1 MRKDSYQ
8 VRVKSIDQAN
18 VAIGNKARAANT
30 IIRSGVEAE
39 SLRNV
44 ISEAEELIRLLGEHR
59 AEVEDPDT
67 ALAAAVKARD
77 KLGKKKIDIES
88 VGKALKR
95 VAAAVADVGVLAEA
109 VTRVQAL
116 VAHLLS

>member
-8 VRVKSIDQAN
+8 VHVKSIDRAN

-30 IIRSGVEAE
+30 IIRSEVKAE
-39 SLRNV
+39 SLRNA

-59 AEVEDPDT
+59 GEVEDPDT

-77 KLGKKKIDIES
+77 KLGKKKIDLDSI
-88 VGKALKR
+88 GRALQR
-95 VAAAVADVGVLAEA
+95 VTAAVADVGVLAEA

-116 VAHLLS
+116 VAHLVS